1 MFKYLS
7 IPVLLIS
14 LSIGILFVYL
24 TKPESTIIY
33 VYPTPDNVNLLQY
46 KDKVDNCYEFNSN
59 EIICPSNNKDII
71 NIPIQN

>member
-7 IPVLLIS
+7 IPILLIS
-14 LSIGILFVYL
+14 ISIGILYVYV
-24 TKPESTIIY
+24 TKPESSIIY

-46 KDKVDNCYEFNSN
+46 KDKVNNCYEFNKT
-59 EIICPSNNKDII
+59 EIICPSNDNEII